1 MNIYNSINPNIVQQL
16 ENKTRNINNNA
27 TTTKDGQSF
36 NQVLGNVITN
46 KPVEFSKHAAMRLD
60 DRNIQLTDNQLQR
73 VEQGMSQAK
82 LKGIKE
88 SLVLVDDIALVV
100 SVKNNKVITA
110 VDSKDSNKIFTNID
124 GAIIV

>member
-1 MNIYNSINPNIVQQL
+1 MNIYNSINPNMVQQL
-16 ENKTRNINNNA
+16 ENKTRNVNNN
-27 TTTKDGQSF
+27 TTKTKDGQSF
-36 NQVLGNVITN
+36 DQVFGNIVSNSPIQ
-46 KPVEFSKHAAMRLD
+46 FSKHASMRLD

-100 SVKNNKVITA
+100 SIKNNKVITA